1 LEGDKVED
9 IISRIKEK
17 ISKLEEDVIEVRV
30 DVSRMKEVDSN
41 VFEKLKDIAIIILQN
56 KESFEKHDEKEME
69 KYKSI
74 EERLSKIERIMY
86 MVMGA
91 FILFQILNSLEL
103 LRFWL

>member
-1 LEGDKVED
+1 MED